1 MFLPLLQVKTKHWIC
16 AVVFVG
22 WLAASLYG
30 AAWLWDFNLRPGKT
44 QPSLPQ
50 WPTSSQLT
58 PPEGKPMLVIFLHSE
73 CPCSR
78 ASLEEL
84 SALLAK
90 SRDKVDVQ
98 AVFLRPAET
107 GDAVEESGL
116 WKYVHMLPGVKAW
129 KDGTD
134 QEATLFHASTSG
146 ETFLYD
152 RAGNLKFRG
161 GITPSRGHIGDNL
174 GVDSIVSIVNGGKE
188 THSIQTPV
196 FGCSLKHSQPPTQL

>member
-1 MFLPLLQVKTKHWIC
+1 MFPPLLQVKTKHWIC

-50 WPTSSQLT
+50 WPTASQLT
-58 PPEGKPMLVIFLHSE
+58 PPGGKPMLVIFLHSE

-84 SALLAK
+84 ATLLAR
-90 SRDKVDVQ
+90 SRDTIDVQ
-98 AVFLRPAET
+98 AVFLTPSET
-107 GDAVEESGL
+107 ADTVEESGL

-129 KDGTD
+129 KDHAG
-134 QEATLFHASTSG
+134 QEATLFQASTSG

-152 RAGNLKFRG
+152 PAGNLKFRG

-174 GVDSIVSIVNGGKE
+174 GVDSIVSIVNGDVGE
-188 THSIQTPV
+188 HPITTPV
-196 FGCSLKHSQPPTQL
+196 FGCSLKNSQPPTQL